1 MLRNAAR
8 AQSGWWVN
16 SSSHGWKSVRMT
28 LRNSRNR
35 RKSKRK
41 SLPDGGAANRVPG
54 NLHVISAHLCRCRQ
68 RSQHHCRTPANKLP
82 KTPQLKDP
90 KPFTAP
96 QRPIS
101 GRFCE
106 KHTGKLHLLGS
117 PDAFSK
123 WLRHPPI
130 VPALARPMAHS
141 VCTDRRMAPSA
152 YPLYVA
158 LMAAAGA
165 MPATD
170 LITPT

>member
-41 SLPDGGAANRVPG
+41 SLPDGGAANRIPG

-106 KHTGKLHLLGS
+106 KHTGKPHLLGS

-130 VPALARPMAHS
+130 VRNSFKSPNSAEKFRKWACNCNKRRRWSPILAL
-141 VCTDRRMAPSA
+141 
-152 YPLYVA
+152 
-158 LMAAAGA
+158 
-165 MPATD
+165 
-170 LITPT
+170 I